1 MPGLKKEDTRKS
13 SNYDPSTSTNQPDF
27 LHKEE
32 NMLRKRLYPVFALI
46 MVGLLL
52 FTACTPKSGGNAPVK
67 LTIFVGFGAGSDP
80 DSMAALNT
88 IAEEYNA
95 SHTDIQIEFMFS
107 TWEEHTSKFSTL
119 LAGDLAPDLAF
130 PIGIQGIAEFYDEW
144 IDVSTYVQRDNYDTT
159 DFYGPS
165 LQLLNFNEKT
175 IGLPLGVYPS
185 VTFFNEDLFD
195 SANVPY
201 PPKQY
206 GDTSWTLEKMIETA
220 KLMTLDE
227 NGNNAA
233 SSNFDATKITQ
244 WGWGG
249 WCGPFRTVPGKF
261 GGNPLGMSDD
271 FKSANMNTDGYL
283 EGMQFLYDSIYSSH
297 VRPSSIDEG
306 STFTGMDFTFESGK
320 VAMFECFS
328 WSSYAF
334 PNFTTA
340 GNWNVAAVPAG
351 PQGDVVSP
359 VNADT
364 FAIPAHSKHPDQ
376 AWEVAKWLMQ
386 PEMQSRLCGIFGCI
400 PSRKSLASG
409 WVDSMSAEYPNA
421 DFQVFIDSINYMDA
435 SPNNESWVPN
445 YSKVWD
451 ATENAMSRILSGE
464 SNDVQQVMNDLQ
476 SEVQGFLDEYW
487 AAHP

>member
-1 MPGLKKEDTRKS
+1 MHT
-13 SNYDPSTSTNQPDF
+13 
-27 LHKEE
+27 
-32 NMLRKRLYPVFALI
+32 KRLYPFFALFLAA
-46 MVGLLL
+46 VLLL
-52 FTACTPKSGGNAPVK
+52 TACASKAPSEPVK
-67 LTIFVGFGAGSDP
+67 ITIFVGFGAGSDP
-80 DSMAALNT
+80 DSMAALNK

-95 SHTDIQIEFMFS
+95 SHTDIKMEFLFS

-119 LAGDLAPDLAF
+119 LAGDLTPDLAF

-144 IDVSTYVQRDNYDTT
+144 IDVSPYIKRDNYDTS

-165 LQLLNFNEKT
+165 LKLLNFNNKT

-195 SANVPY
+195 AAKVPY
-201 PPKQY
+201 PPQKY
-206 GDTSWTLEKMIETA
+206 GDKTWTLDKMIETA
-220 KLMTLDE
+220 KLLTLDE
-227 NGNNAA
+227 GGNNAA
-233 SSNFDATKITQ
+233 SPNFDATKIQQ

-261 GGNPLGMSDD
+261 GGNPLGMSAD
-271 FKSANMNTDGYL
+271 FKKADMNTGGYL
-283 EGMQFLYDSIYSSH
+283 EGMQFLYDAIYTAH
-297 VRPSSIDEG
+297 VRPSSVDEG

-320 VAMFECFS
+320 IGMFECFS
-328 WSSYAF
+328 WVSYLF

-351 PQGDVVSP
+351 PKGDVVAP

-364 FAIPAHSKHPDQ
+364 FAIPSHSKHPDQ

-400 PSRKSLASG
+400 TSRKSLASG
-409 WVDSMSAEYPNA
+409 WVDSMNAEYPNV
-421 DFQVFIDSINYMDA
+421 DFQVFIDSIEYMDA

-451 ATENAMSRILSGE
+451 ATENAMSRILSGD
-464 SNDVQQVMNDLQ
+464 SSDVQQVMDDLQ
-476 SEVQGFLDEYW
+476 AEVQGYLDEYW

>member
-1 MPGLKKEDTRKS
+1 MLKKLSKI
-13 SNYDPSTSTNQPDF
+13 
-27 LHKEE
+27 L
-32 NMLRKRLYPVFALI
+32 
-46 MVGLLL
+46 GLLVIVSIL
-52 FTACTPKSGGNAPVK
+52 LAGAGCGPKQAASGPVK
-67 LTIFVGFGAGSDP
+67 ITIFVGFGAGSDP

-88 IAEEYNA
+88 IAEEYNK
-95 SHTDIQIEFMFS
+95 SHTDIQIEFQFS

-144 IDVSTYVQRDNYDTT
+144 IDVGKYVQRDNYDTS

-165 LQLLNFNEKT
+165 LQLLNFNDKT

-195 SANVPY
+195 AANVPY
-201 PPKQY
+201 PPQQY
-206 GDTSWTLEKMIETA
+206 GDSSWTLSKMVDMA
-220 KLMTLDE
+220 QQMTLDE

-233 SSNFDATKITQ
+233 SSDFDPTKITQ

-261 GGNPLGMSDD
+261 GGNPLGMSADY
-271 FKSANMNTDGYL
+271 KTANMNTGGYL
-283 EGMQFLYDSIYSSH
+283 DGMQFLYDAIYTWH
-297 VRPSSIDEG
+297 VRPSGVDEG

-351 PQGDVVSP
+351 PSGDVVSP

-364 FAIPAHSKHPDQ
+364 FAIPAHSKNPDQ
-376 AWEVAKWLMQ
+376 AWEVAKWLME

-409 WVDSMSAEYPNA
+409 WEESMKTEYPNA
-421 DFQVFIDSINYMDA
+421 DFQVFIDSIQYMDA

-451 ATENAMSRILSGE
+451 ATENAMSRIISGD
-464 SNDVQQVMNDLQ
+464 SNDVQQVMDDLQ
-476 SEVQGFLDEYW
+476 AEVQAYLDEYW

>member
-1 MPGLKKEDTRKS
+1 
-13 SNYDPSTSTNQPDF
+13 
-27 LHKEE
+27 
-32 NMLRKRLYPVFALI
+32 
-46 MVGLLL
+46 MVGVLL
-52 FTACTPKSGGNAPVK
+52 FSACTPKTGGNAPVK
-67 LTIFVGFGAGSDP
+67 ITIFVGFGAGSDP
-80 DSMAALNT
+80 DSMEALNA
-88 IAEEYNA
+88 IAGEYNA
-95 SHTDIQIEFMFS
+95 SHTDIQVEFMFS

-144 IDVSTYVQRDNYDTT
+144 IDVSTYVKRDNYDTS
-159 DFYGPS
+159 DFYGAS
-165 LQLLNFNEKT
+165 LKLLNFNEKT

-185 VTFFNEDLFD
+185 VTFINEDLFD
-195 SANVPY
+195 DANVAY

-206 GDTSWTLEKMIETA
+206 GDANWTLQKMVEIGQQ
-220 KLMTLDE
+220 MTLDE
-227 NGNNAA
+227 NGNNAT
-233 SSNFDATKITQ
+233 STNFDPTKIAQ

-261 GGNPLGMSDD
+261 GGNPLGMSAD
-271 FKSANMNTDGYL
+271 FKQAEMNTGGYV
-283 EGMQFLYDSIYSSH
+283 EGMQFLYDSIYTSH
-297 VRPSSIDEG
+297 IRPSSVDEG

-328 WSSYAF
+328 WASYAF

-351 PQGDVVSP
+351 PHGDVVSP

-364 FAIPAHSKHPDQ
+364 FAIPAHSKNPDQ
-376 AWEVAKWLMQ
+376 AWEVAKWLME
-386 PEMQSRLCGIFGCI
+386 PEMQNRLCGIFGCI

-409 WVDSMSAEYPNA
+409 WISNMAAEYPNV

-435 SPNNESWVPN
+435 TPNNESWVPN

-451 ATENAMSRILSGE
+451 ATENSMSRILSGD

-476 SEVQGFLDEYW
+476 AEVQGYLEEYW

>member
-1 MPGLKKEDTRKS
+1 MSKKLLKI
-13 SNYDPSTSTNQPDF
+13 F
-27 LHKEE
+27 
-32 NMLRKRLYPVFALI
+32 
-46 MVGLLL
+46 GLLVVASL
-52 FTACTPKSGGNAPVK
+52 LLAGVGCAPKAAAGPVK
-67 LTIFVGFGAGSDP
+67 VTIFVGFGAGSDP

-95 SHTDIQIEFMFS
+95 SHTDTQIEFTFS

-144 IDVSTYVQRDNYDTT
+144 IDVAPYIQKDNYDTS

-165 LQLLNFNEKT
+165 LPLLTFNDKT

-185 VTFFNEDLFD
+185 VTFINEDLFD
-195 SANVPY
+195 AAGVAY
-201 PPKQY
+201 PPQQY
-206 GDTSWTLEKMIETA
+206 GDTTWTLDKMIEDA
-220 KLMTLDE
+220 KLLTLDE

-233 SSNFDATKITQ
+233 SASFDPSKIVQ

-261 GGNPLGMSDD
+261 GGDPLGMSADY
-271 FKSANMNTDGYL
+271 KTAQMSTGGYL
-283 EGMQFLYDSIYSSH
+283 DGLQFLYDAIYTWH
-297 VRPSSIDEG
+297 VRPSSVDEG

-328 WSSYAF
+328 WASYAF

-351 PQGDVVSP
+351 PTGSVVSP

-364 FAIPAHSKHPDQ
+364 FAIPSHSKHPDQ
-376 AWEVAKWLMQ
+376 AWEVAKWLME
-386 PEMQSRLCGIFGCI
+386 PDMQNRLCGIFGCI
-400 PSRKSLASG
+400 PSRQSLASG
-409 WVDSMSAEYPNA
+409 WIDNMKSEYPNV
-421 DFQVFIDSINYMDA
+421 DFQVFIDSIAYMD
-435 SPNNESWVPN
+435 SNPNNESWVPN

-451 ATENAMSRILSGE
+451 ATENAMSRILSGD
-464 SNDVQQVMNDLQ
+464 SSDVQQVAKDLEA
-476 SEVQGFLDEYW
+476 EVQGYLDEYW

>member
-1 MPGLKKEDTRKS
+1 M
-13 SNYDPSTSTNQPDF
+13 TS
-27 LHKEE
+27 LHNHPLTENSVKEE
-32 NMLRKRLYPVFALI
+32 TMLSKRLYPFFAI
-46 MVGLLL
+46 FMAGLLL
-52 FTACTPKSGGNAPVK
+52 FTGCAPKPVSNEPVK
-67 LTIFVGFGAGSDP
+67 ITIFVGFGAGSDP

-88 IAEEYNA
+88 IAAEYNA
-95 SHTDIQIEFMFS
+95 SHKDIQIEFMFS

-144 IDVSTYVQRDNYDTT
+144 IDVSPYIQRDNYDTT

-165 LQLLNFNEKT
+165 LQLLNFNDKT

-185 VTFFNEDLFD
+185 VTFVNEDLFD
-195 SANVPY
+195 AAKIAY

-206 GDTSWTLEKMIETA
+206 GDSTWTMQKMIEIGQQ
-220 KLMTLDE
+220 MTLDQ

-233 SSNFDATKITQ
+233 SPNFDPTKITQ

-261 GGNPLGMSDD
+261 GGNPLGMSADY
-271 FKSANMNTDGYL
+271 KHAEMNTGGYL
-283 EGMQFLYDSIYSSH
+283 EGMQFLYDSIYTTH
-297 VRPSSIDEG
+297 IRPSSLDEG

-328 WSSYAF
+328 WASYAF

-340 GNWNVAAVPAG
+340 GNWNVAAVPTG
-351 PQGDVVSP
+351 PHGDVVSS

-376 AWEVAKWLMQ
+376 AWQVATWLMQ

-400 PSRKSLASG
+400 PSRKSLAND
-409 WVDSMSAEYPNA
+409 WINKMNTDYPNV
-421 DFQVFIDSINYMDA
+421 DFQVFIDSIGYMDA

-451 ATENAMSRILSGE
+451 ATENAMSRILSGD
-464 SNDVQQVMNDLQ
+464 SNNVQQVMDDLQ
-476 SEVQGFLDEYW
+476 AEVQGYLDEYW

>member
-1 MPGLKKEDTRKS
+1 MTKRISTIVAIVMILSLLMAGVGC
-13 SNYDPSTSTNQPDF
+13 DPKQATSDAVT
-27 LHKEE
+27 
-32 NMLRKRLYPVFALI
+32 I
-46 MVGLLL
+46 
-52 FTACTPKSGGNAPVK
+52 
-67 LTIFVGFGAGSDP
+67 TIFVGFGAGSDP
-80 DSMAALNT
+80 DSMEALNA

-95 SHTDIQIEFMFS
+95 SHTDIQVEFLFS

-119 LAGDLAPDLAF
+119 LAGGLAPDLAF

-144 IDVSTYVQRDNYDTT
+144 IDVSPYIERDNYDTS

-165 LQLLNFNEKT
+165 LELLNNNEKT

-195 SANVPY
+195 ASNVPY
-201 PPKQY
+201 PPQAY
-206 GDTSWTLEKMIETA
+206 SDTAWTLDAMIA
-220 KLMTLDE
+220 LAQQLTLDE

-233 SSNFDATKITQ
+233 SPDFDSATISQ

-249 WCGPFRTVPGKF
+249 WCGPFRTIPGKF

-271 FKSANMNTDGYL
+271 FKIADMNTGGYL
-283 EGMQFLYDSIYSSH
+283 EGMQFLYDSIYTWH
-297 VRPSSIDEG
+297 VRPSSVDEG

-351 PQGDVVSP
+351 PYGDIVSP

-364 FAIPAHSKHPDQ
+364 FAIPSHSDNPDQ
-376 AWEVAKWLMQ
+376 AWEVAKWLME
-386 PEMQSRLCGIFGCI
+386 PAMQERICGILGCI
-400 PSRKSLASG
+400 PSRQSLAEN
-409 WVDSMSAEYPNA
+409 WINKMSTEYPNV
-421 DFQVFIDSINYMDA
+421 DFQVFIDSIQYMDA

-451 ATENAMSRILSGE
+451 ATENSMSRILSGE
-464 SNDVQQVMNDLQ
+464 SGDVQQVMDDLQ
-476 SEVQGFLDEYW
+476 AEVQGYLDEYW
-487 AAHP
+487 TTH

>member
-1 MPGLKKEDTRKS
+1 MRT
-13 SNYDPSTSTNQPDF
+13 
-27 LHKEE
+27 
-32 NMLRKRLYPVFALI
+32 KRLYTFFALL
-46 MVGLLL
+46 MTVLML
-52 FTACTPKSGGNAPVK
+52 FTACTSKSGGNEPVK
-67 LTIFVGFGAGSDP
+67 ITIFVGFGAGSDP
-80 DSMAALNT
+80 DSQEALNA
-88 IAEEYNA
+88 IAGEYNA
-95 SHTDIQIEFMFS
+95 SHTDIQVEFMYS
-107 TWEEHTSKFSTL
+107 TWDEHTAKFSTL

-144 IDVSTYVQRDNYDTT
+144 IDVGPYVKRANYDTS

-165 LQLLNFNEKT
+165 LQLLNFNDKT

-195 SANVPY
+195 AANVPY
-201 PPKQY
+201 PPQQY
-206 GDTSWTLEKMIETA
+206 GDATWTLEKMVEIG

-233 SSNFDATKITQ
+233 SPNFDPTKIAQ

-261 GGNPLGMSDD
+261 GGNPLGMSAD
-271 FKSANMNTDGYL
+271 FKDASMNTGGYL
-283 EGMQFLYDSIYSSH
+283 EGMQFLYDSIYAWH
-297 VRPSSIDEG
+297 VRPSSVDES
-306 STFTGMDFTFESGK
+306 STFTGMDSTFQSGK
-320 VAMFECFS
+320 VAMNECFS
-328 WSSYAF
+328 WISYLF

-351 PQGDVVSP
+351 PHGDVVSP

-376 AWEVAKWLMQ
+376 AWEVAKWLME
-386 PEMQSRLCGIFGCI
+386 PDMQSRLCGIFGCI
-400 PSRKSLASG
+400 PSRKSLGNS
-409 WVDSMSAEYPNA
+409 WVENMSAEYPNV
-421 DFQVFIDSINYMDA
+421 DFQVFIDSIEFMDA
-435 SPNNESWVPN
+435 SPNNESWVPE

-451 ATENAMSRILSGE
+451 ATENATSRILSGD
-464 SNDVQQVMNDLQ
+464 SSDVQQVMNDLQ
-476 SEVQGFLDEYW
+476 AEVQGYLSEYW

>member
-1 MPGLKKEDTRKS
+1 
-13 SNYDPSTSTNQPDF
+13 
-27 LHKEE
+27 
-32 NMLRKRLYPVFALI
+32 MLRKRLYQVFALI
-46 MVGLLL
+46 MVGLMLL
-52 FTACTPKSGGNAPVK
+52 TACTPKTAGNAPVK
-67 LTIFVGFGAGSDP
+67 ITIFVGFGAGSDP

-88 IAEEYNA
+88 IAGEYNA

-144 IDVSTYVQRDNYDTT
+144 IDVSPYVKRDKYDTS
-159 DFYGPS
+159 DFYGPA
-165 LQLLNFNEKT
+165 LQLLNFNDKT

-185 VTFFNEDLFD
+185 VTFINEDLFD
-195 SANVPY
+195 AANLSY
-201 PPKQY
+201 PPQQY
-206 GDTSWTLEKMIETA
+206 GDATWTLQKMVE
-220 KLMTLDE
+220 LGQQMTLDA

-233 SSNFDATKITQ
+233 SPNFDPTKISQ

-261 GGNPLGMSDD
+261 GGNPLGMSAD
-271 FKSANMNTDGYL
+271 FKHADMSTGGYL
-283 EGMQFLYDSIYSSH
+283 EGMQFLYDSIYTSH
-297 VRPSSIDEG
+297 VRPSSLDEG

-328 WSSYAF
+328 WASYAF

-351 PQGDVVSP
+351 PHGDVVSP

-376 AWEVAKWLMQ
+376 AWQVATWLMQ

-400 PSRKSLASG
+400 PSRKSLATSWIDKMG
-409 WVDSMSAEYPNA
+409 AEYPNV

-451 ATENAMSRILSGE
+451 ATENAMSRILSGD
-464 SNDVQQVMNDLQ
+464 SNNVQQVMDDLQ
-476 SEVQGFLDEYW
+476 AEVQGYLDEYW

>member
-1 MPGLKKEDTRKS
+1 MI
-13 SNYDPSTSTNQPDF
+13 
-27 LHKEE
+27 
-32 NMLRKRLYPVFALI
+32 RKRLYPIFALL
-46 MVGLLL
+46 MVGMLLL
-52 FTACTPKSGGNAPVK
+52 SACTPKTGGNAPVK
-67 LTIFVGFGAGSDP
+67 ITIFVGFGAGSDS
-80 DSMAALNT
+80 DSMAKLNT
-88 IAEEYNA
+88 IASEYNA
-95 SHTDIQIEFMFS
+95 SHTDIQIEFTFS

-130 PIGIQGIAEFYDEW
+130 PIGIQGISEFYDEW
-144 IDVSTYVQRDNYDTT
+144 IDVSKYIKQDSYDTS

-165 LQLLNFNEKT
+165 LTLLNFNSKT

-185 VTFFNEDLFD
+185 VTFINEDLFD
-195 SANVPY
+195 AAKISY

-206 GDTSWTLEKMIETA
+206 GDATWTLQKMVEIGQQ
-220 KLMTLDE
+220 LTLDE
-227 NGNNAA
+227 NGKNATA
-233 SSNFDATKITQ
+233 TDFDPTKIKQ

-249 WCGPFRTVPGKF
+249 WCGPFETVPGKF
-261 GGNPLGMSDD
+261 GSNPLGMSAD
-271 FKSANMNTDGYL
+271 FKHAEMNTGGYL
-283 EGMQFLYDSIYSSH
+283 EGMQFIYDSVWNWHI
-297 VRPSSIDEG
+297 RPSSEDEG
-306 STFTGMDFTFESGK
+306 ATFTGMDFTFESGK

-351 PQGDVVSP
+351 PHGDVVSP

-364 FAIPAHSKHPDQ
+364 FAIPSHSKHPDQ
-376 AWEVAKWLMQ
+376 AWEVAKWLME
-386 PEMQSRLCGIFGCI
+386 PDMQSRLCGIFGCI
-400 PSRKSLASG
+400 PSRKSLSTS
-409 WVDSMSAEYPNA
+409 WIDNMKTEYPNV

-451 ATENAMSRILSGE
+451 ALTNAQSLVLTDSK
-464 SNDVQQVMNDLQ
+464 NKAPQVMENLQ
-476 SEVQGFLDEYW
+476 AEVQGYLDEYW

>member
-1 MPGLKKEDTRKS
+1 MLKKH
-13 SNYDPSTSTNQPDF
+13 
-27 LHKEE
+27 LH
-32 NMLRKRLYPVFALI
+32 PVFAVL
-46 MVGLLL
+46 MVGLML
-52 FTACTPKSGGNAPVK
+52 FTACTPKTGGNAPVK
-67 LTIFVGFGAGSDP
+67 ITIFVGFGAGSDP

-88 IAEEYNA
+88 IAEEYNT

-144 IDVSTYVQRDNYDTT
+144 IDVSSYIQQENYDTS

-165 LQLLNFNEKT
+165 LQLLNFNDKT

-195 SANVPY
+195 TADVPY
-201 PPKQY
+201 PPQQY
-206 GDTSWTLEKMIETA
+206 GDVTWTLQKMVE
-220 KLMTLDE
+220 LGQQLTLDE
-227 NGNNAA
+227 NGNNATA
-233 SSNFDATKITQ
+233 SNFDPAKIVQ

-261 GGNPLGMSDD
+261 GSNPLGMSTD
-271 FKSANMNTDGYL
+271 FKRAEMNTKGYL
-283 EGMQFLYDSIYSSH
+283 EGMQFLYDSIYTSH
-297 VRPSSIDEG
+297 IRPSSVDEG
-306 STFTGMDFTFESGK
+306 STFTGLDFTFESGK

-351 PQGDVVSP
+351 PHGNVVSP

-364 FAIPAHSKHPDQ
+364 FAIPAHSKNPAQ
-376 AWEVAKWLMQ
+376 AWEVAKWFMQ

-400 PSRKSLASG
+400 PSRKSLSSSWIDQMG
-409 WVDSMSAEYPNA
+409 AEYPNV

-435 SPNNESWVPN
+435 VPNNESWVPN

-451 ATENAMSRILSGE
+451 ATENAMSRILSGD
-464 SNDVQQVMNDLQ
+464 SNDVQQVMDDLQ
-476 SEVQGFLDEYW
+476 AEVQGYLDEYW

>member
-271 FKSANMNTDGYL
+271 FKTANMNTDGYL

-421 DFQVFIDSINYMDA
+421 DFQVFIDSITYMDA

>member
-1 MPGLKKEDTRKS
+1 
-13 SNYDPSTSTNQPDF
+13 
-27 LHKEE
+27 
-32 NMLRKRLYPVFALI
+32 MLRKRLYPVFALF
-46 MVGLLL
+46 MAGLML
-52 FTACTPKSGGNAPVK
+52 FTACTPKTGGNAPVK
-67 LTIFVGFGAGSDP
+67 ITIFVGFGAGSDP
-80 DSMAALNT
+80 DSMEALNA
-88 IAEEYNA
+88 IAGEYNA

-144 IDVSTYVQRDNYDTT
+144 IDVSPYVQRDTYDTS

-165 LQLLNFNEKT
+165 LQLLNFNDKT

-185 VTFFNEDLFD
+185 VTLFNEDLFD
-195 SANVPY
+195 AANVPY

-206 GDTSWTLEKMIETA
+206 GDTTWTLEKMIETA

-233 SSNFDATKITQ
+233 SSNFDPTKITQ

-271 FKSANMNTDGYL
+271 FKTATMNTDGYL
-283 EGMQFLYDSIYSSH
+283 EGMQFLYDSIYTSH
-297 VRPSSIDEG
+297 VRPSSVDEG

-351 PQGDVVSP
+351 PHGDVVSP

-364 FAIPAHSKHPDQ
+364 FAIPSHSKHPDQ

-409 WVDSMSAEYPNA
+409 WVDSMSAEYPNG

-464 SNDVQQVMNDLQ
+464 SSDVQQVMNDLQ
-476 SEVQGFLDEYW
+476 TEVQGYLDEYW

>member
-1 MPGLKKEDTRKS
+1 
-13 SNYDPSTSTNQPDF
+13 
-27 LHKEE
+27 
-32 NMLRKRLYPVFALI
+32 MLRKRLYLVFALF
-46 MVGLLL
+46 MAGLML
-52 FTACTPKSGGNAPVK
+52 FTACTPKTGGNAPVK
-67 LTIFVGFGAGSDP
+67 ITIFVGFGAGSDP

-95 SHTDIQIEFMFS
+95 NHKDIQIEFMFS

-144 IDVSTYVQRDNYDTT
+144 IDVSPYVKRDTYDTS

-165 LQLLNFNEKT
+165 LQLLNFNDKT

-195 SANVPY
+195 AANVPY

-206 GDTSWTLEKMIETA
+206 GDTTWTLEKMIETA
-220 KLMTLDE
+220 KLMTLDG

-233 SSNFDATKITQ
+233 SPNFDPTKITQ

-271 FKSANMNTDGYL
+271 FKTANMNTDGYL
-283 EGMQFLYDSIYSSH
+283 EGMQFLYDSIYTSH
-297 VRPSSIDEG
+297 VRPSSVDEG

-351 PQGDVVSP
+351 PYGDVVSP

-364 FAIPAHSKHPDQ
+364 FAIPSHSKHPDQ
-376 AWEVAKWLMQ
+376 AWEVATWLMQ

-400 PSRKSLASG
+400 PSRKSLASS
-409 WVDSMSAEYPNA
+409 WVDSMSAEYPNG

-451 ATENAMSRILSGE
+451 TTENAMSRILSGE
-464 SNDVQQVMNDLQ
+464 SSDVQQVMNDLQ
-476 SEVQGFLDEYW
+476 TEVQGYLDEYW
-487 AAHP
+487 AANP